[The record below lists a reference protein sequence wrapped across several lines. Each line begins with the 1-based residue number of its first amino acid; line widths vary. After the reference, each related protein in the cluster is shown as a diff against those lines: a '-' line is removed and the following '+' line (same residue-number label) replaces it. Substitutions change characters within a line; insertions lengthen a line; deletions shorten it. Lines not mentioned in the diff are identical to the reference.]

1 MVKVGTK
8 RQENCL
14 LTIEH
19 HVAEDWNAQS
29 DVNYIL
35 NTQVRVQRN
44 AKTTI
49 IIFGLYK
56 SGCTI
61 FGHKDAQYYCRKS
74 VEQLESMVSLFMHV
88 CAQHTTSRTLFVA
101 RRVPCSGGISH
112 TDKCKL
118 YTIYSRMNLCNR
130 WLSNYITNTVLT
142 IHFYSCEI
150 NIV

>member
-61 FGHKDAQYYCRKS
+61 FGHKDVQYYCRKS

-88 CAQHTTSRTLFVA
+88 CAQHTTSEHCLSPGGYLVA
-101 RRVPCSGGISH
+101 EESH
-112 TDKCKL
+112 TQINVNCIL
-118 YTIYSRMNLCNR
+118 YILGWIYV
-130 WLSNYITNTVLT
+130 TDD
-142 IHFYSCEI
+142 
-150 NIV
+150 